1 MKLDPRWREPLVLW
15 SMDTTLYHLRKGC
28 RYSHPWDPNI
38 VAVVESQ
45 SLFKGSFM
53 LKAWKTGPQNS
64 CQCRQAVA
72 SSSLSA
78 FHNFVTS
85 FADLPKILIIVKIDS
100 IIWSFCLCHV
110 CKIVYLIWAR
120 KLDQCFVKVTPSKDL
135 ASEILNKINIS
146 CYTEYK
152 VF

>member
-1 MKLDPRWREPLVLW
+1 MARTSCLMEYGHYTLSLAKGLQIQPPLGPKYCGRCWKL
-15 SMDTTLYHLRKGC
+15 
-28 RYSHPWDPNI
+28 
-38 VAVVESQ
+38 VVVH
-45 SLFKGSFM
+45 G
-53 LKAWKTGPQNS
+53 KAWKTGPRNS

-100 IIWSFCLCHV
+100 IIWSFCLGHV

-152 VF
+152 VFWPL